1 MMTLDDIVKALHDRK
16 ATIVSQEVGLSYQ
29 TVWRIARGETK
40 NVSYDTAKKLSD
52 YLTDKV
58 MKCT

>member
-16 ATIVSQEVGLSYQ
+16 ATVVAQEVGLSYQ
-29 TVWRIARGETK
+29 TVWRVARGETK

-52 YLTDKV
+52 YLNNKI
-58 MKCT
+58 KK

>member
-1 MMTLDDIVKALHDRK
+1 MMALDDIVRALHDRK
-16 ATIVSQEVGLSYQ
+16 ATVVSQEVGLSYQ

-52 YLTDKV
+52 YLSNKV
-58 MKCT
+58 MK

>member
-1 MMTLDDIVKALHDRK
+1 MMALDDIVKALHDRK
-16 ATIVSQEVGLSYQ
+16 ATVVSQEVGLSYQ

-52 YLTDKV
+52 YLSDKV
-58 MKCT
+58 MK

>member
-1 MMTLDDIVKALHDRK
+1 MMALDDIVRALHDRK
-16 ATIVSQEVGLSYQ
+16 ATVVSQEVGLSYQ

-52 YLTDKV
+52 YLSHKV
-58 MKCT
+58 MK